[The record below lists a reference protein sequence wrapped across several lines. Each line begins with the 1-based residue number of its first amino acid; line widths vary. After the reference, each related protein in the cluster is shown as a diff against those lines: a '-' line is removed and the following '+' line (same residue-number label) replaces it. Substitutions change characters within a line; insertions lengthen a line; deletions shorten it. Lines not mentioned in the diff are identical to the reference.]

1 MHRTHGQR
9 SSGGAR
15 AATHC
20 VRVGRLLAAAIVM
33 LASGSRGAAAQMRSR
48 LDLGGMIETG
58 GEEER
63 YLRVLQVAGLAP
75 LGPWSIQP
83 FSPGQTAALRVAGAH
98 PWRERF
104 DSAAR
109 AALSVLRP
117 KARLIA
123 NSAFPF
129 QDGSGPTWA
138 GRGLTGE
145 IQAGIGAKFPHLAV
159 QLAPLAFVSQN
170 AAFTL
175 APNGQTGALR
185 FADARYPT
193 EIDAPQRFGDAAYSR
208 LSPGSSSIVSD
219 AFGLVAG
226 ISSAPQRWGP
236 SREYPLVLGPN
247 AGGFPE
253 VFFGSSEPVSF
264 WLFKAH
270 ARLLYGA
277 LGQSSIARPVRGE
290 RTRLGSGLVVTV
302 LPRGVNGLEI
312 GASRFLDRPWEGWPA
327 ARTLFRPFAGVI
339 SNNGPGSRVND
350 SLENQNASVFARWV
364 LPAARTEVY
373 GEMYREDFPGGFHR
387 AASTLV
393 EKPDDYSAF
402 TLGFQ
407 HVLGVDERT
416 ARVVRAEIVNGE
428 TSHQERG
435 QRGLTVPL
443 PIYIHSPETQG
454 HTLNGLILGSPEA
467 YGGAAW
473 RAGYDSFTPAG
484 RRSLTLERSLRF
496 DWLPT
501 ATASSGIVQP
511 DVIYDVRAEVFRFAG
526 SRDYGVTLIPAVD
539 LNRDLVAGRDVF
551 NLTVAVTVRGW
562 P

>member
-1 MHRTHGQR
+1 MHRTHR
-9 SSGGAR
+9 WSVSRGAR
-15 AATHC
+15 AGTHW
-20 VRVGRLLAAAIVM
+20 LAAIAIV
-33 LASGSRGAAAQMRSR
+33 LAAGSRSAAAQLRSR

-63 YLRVLQVAGLAP
+63 YLRVLQVAGMAP

-83 FSPGQTAALRVAGAH
+83 FSPAQSMALRVGGAH

-104 DSAAR
+104 DSTTR
-109 AALSVLRP
+109 APVSVLRP

-129 QDGSGPTWA
+129 QDGGGPTWA

-145 IQAGIGAKFPHLAV
+145 VQAGVAASHPHLTI
-159 QLAPLAFVSQN
+159 QLAPHAFAAQN

-175 APNGQTGALR
+175 APNGKTGNLR
-185 FADARYPT
+185 LADPRYPT
-193 EIDAPQRFGDAAYSR
+193 NIDAPQRFGTALYAR
-208 LSPGSSSIVSD
+208 LSAGSSSIVSD
-219 AFGLVAG
+219 ALGMVAG
-226 ISSAPQRWGP
+226 VTSAPQRWGP

-253 VFFGSSEPVSF
+253 VFLGSGEPVNL
-264 WLFKAH
+264 WLLRAH
-270 ARLLYGA
+270 ARLVYGA
-277 LGQSSIARPVRGE
+277 LGQSPLSQPVAGE
-290 RTRLGSGLVVTV
+290 RTRLGSGLVVTM
-302 LPRGVNGLEI
+302 LPRGVKGLEI
-312 GASRFLDRPWEGWPA
+312 GASRFLDRPWEGWPP
-327 ARTLFRPFAGVI
+327 ARTLLRPFSGIVSNSGAGK
-339 SNNGPGSRVND
+339 GVND

-373 GEMYREDFPGGFHR
+373 GEMYREDFSGGFHR

-402 TLGFQ
+402 TLGIQ
-407 HVLGVDERT
+407 HVLGVDDRT

-435 QRGLTVPL
+435 QRGLARPS
-443 PIYIHSPETQG
+443 PIYIHDEELQG
-454 HTLNGLILGSPEA
+454 HTLNGLILGSAEA

-473 RAGYDSFTPAG
+473 RIGYDSFTPEG
-484 RRSLTLERSLRF
+484 RRSVTLERSLRF

-501 ATASSGIVQP
+501 ATASSGIVHP
-511 DVIYDVRAEVFRFAG
+511 DVIYDVRADVLRFRG
-526 SRDYGVTLIPAVD
+526 SRDYGITLIPAVD
-539 LNRDLVAGRDVF
+539 LNRDLVAGHDVF
-551 NLTVAVTVRGW
+551 NLTAAVTVRGW